1 MAVVLMD
8 LISAILLLAGAG
20 AAEEMSESEME
31 RFYHYAQHP
40 LRINQVPKSRLLSC
54 GLFSAYQVDAIEDYK
69 SRSGD
74 ILSLSE
80 FALVDGIGPVAAEA
94 LSFFVSFDSSRPPGM
109 KENIYFHE
117 DLMVRGG
124 YKVKGGPFLAKI
136 VSKQAVATE
145 GTSAGD
151 VNVPASI
158 ASAENESGAADKTD
172 RTASFGLK
180 YHLEAGERMEF
191 FWSTRRNYSLPA
203 TSLSTTATTALF
215 VPGTVSLALYG
226 RRGGKMIIGD
236 FSARFGQGLALWSSF
251 SMSGFSTVDSFRRN
265 AGGFSPTS
273 SFTSTLCGLAG
284 DYTIDGWTISTG
296 LSVPALRSFL
306 DGNYQ
311 AFSSEHSLMP
321 ILALSRLGRF
331 GQFGVQA
338 FWKDGFVAS
347 ADGVLGLGHW
357 TLFGEAALS
366 SRQIEEGGYLIRR
379 TRLAALAGV
388 TWSPAY
394 KVKAGLLAR
403 YYPSGFYAPFAGAP
417 RSASTLQDE
426 TGLALGCRCRWAEFT
441 SDAALHPEKQTMKC
455 KTILNL
461 KPVFSVRKVSV
472 SPSLRWTESWNTALN
487 TAPWKHELRAD
498 ISASWR
504 GFQANTRIHFT
515 RSKDWGRLVYLE
527 LGYKTPSAGLTS
539 SSSSST
545 SGAPST
551 SSATAL
557 SSSGTSFIPP
567 PLSLSAP
574 IDYPISNATN
584 GFISAVSASS
594 GASSAS
600 SEFPSIKPNALNH
613 RRDSCQSLNTA
624 LNLLQFSSVGPN
636 AHNHRRDS
644 CQSPDTSKAQPE
656 FSIYIRGTIFNAPNW
671 ADRIYCY
678 ERDLPGSFYVPAFYG
693 RGGSLSSLIGFKSS
707 GIRRFRFSLYLKCSF
722 IYYLPPA
729 GTSSS
734 SSSSSGVSLFASAS
748 SLAKPPVAEIKLQFQ
763 AAF

>member
-1 MAVVLMD
+1 MAVILMD

-54 GLFSAYQVDAIEDYK
+54 GLFSTYQVEAIEDYR

-80 FALVDGIGPVAAEA
+80 FALVDGIGPAAAEA
-94 LSFFVSFDSSRPPGM
+94 LSYFVSFDSSRPPGM
-109 KENIYFHE
+109 KENNYFHE
-117 DLMVRGG
+117 DLMIRGG
-124 YKVKGGPFLAKI
+124 YKVKG
-136 VSKQAVATE
+136 S
-145 GTSAGD
+145 
-151 VNVPASI
+151 
-158 ASAENESGAADKTD
+158 DKTD

-180 YHLEAGERMEF
+180 YHLEVGERMEF

-203 TSLSTTATTALF
+203 TNALF
-215 VPGTVSLALYG
+215 VPGTLSLALYG

-236 FSARFGQGLALWSSF
+236 FSARFGQGLALWSGF

-284 DYTIDGWTISTG
+284 DYIIDGWTISTG

-311 AFSSEHSLMP
+311 AFSSERSLMP
-321 ILALSRLGRF
+321 ILALSRLGRL

-338 FWKDGFVAS
+338 FWNDGFVAS

-403 YYPSGFYAPFAGAP
+403 YYPSGFYAPFAGVP

-426 TGLALGCRCRWAEFT
+426 TGLALGCRWRWAEFT

-461 KPVFSVRKVSV
+461 KPVFSICNIDV

-487 TAPWKHELRAD
+487 TAPWKHELRTD

-515 RSKDWGRLVYLE
+515 RSKDWGRLAYLE
-527 LGYKTPSAGLTS
+527 LGYKTPSAGSS

-545 SGAPST
+545 SGTSST
-551 SSATAL
+551 SSTTVP
-557 SSSGTSFIPP
+557 SSSGTSFNPP

-574 IDYPISNATN
+574 INYPISNATN
-584 GFISAVSASS
+584 GFISAVSAT
-594 GASSAS
+594 SSAS
-600 SEFPSIKPNALNH
+600 SEFPSVEPTPLNN
-613 RRDSCQSLNTA
+613 CQ
-624 LNLLQFSSVGPN
+624 
-636 AHNHRRDS
+636 DS
-644 CQSPDTSKAQPE
+644 CQSPDTSKARPE
-656 FSIYIRGTIFNAPNW
+656 FSIYIRGTIFNASNW

-678 ERDLPGSFYVPAFYG
+678 ERDLPGSFSVPVMYG
-693 RGGSLSSLIGFKSS
+693 RGGSLSSLIGLKSS

-734 SSSSSGVSLFASAS
+734 SSSGVSLFASAS

>member
-158 ASAENESGAADKTD
+158 ASAENESGAADITD

-273 SFTSTLCGLAG
+273 SFTSTLCGLAC

-594 GASSAS
+594 SASSAS

-636 AHNHRRDS
+636 ALNHRRDS

-722 IYYLPPA
+722 IYYLTPD
-729 GTSSS
+729 GTSLSSS
-734 SSSSSGVSLFASAS
+734 SSSSASASASAS
-748 SLAKPPVAEIKLQFQ
+748 SLAKPPVAEVKLQFQ

>member
-31 RFYHYAQHP
+31 RFYHFAQHP

-54 GLFSAYQVDAIEDYK
+54 GLFSTYQVEAIEEYK

-117 DLMVRGG
+117 DLMIRGG
-124 YKVKGGPFLAKI
+124 YKVKG
-136 VSKQAVATE
+136 S
-145 GTSAGD
+145 
-151 VNVPASI
+151 
-158 ASAENESGAADKTD
+158 DKTD

-191 FWSTRRNYSLPA
+191 FWSTRRNYSLPV
-203 TSLSTTATTALF
+203 TNALF
-215 VPGTVSLALYG
+215 VPGTLSLALYG

-251 SMSGFSTVDSFRRN
+251 SMSGFSTVDSFRKN

-284 DYTIDGWTISTG
+284 DYIIDGWTISTG

-306 DGNYQ
+306 NGNYK
-311 AFSSEHSLMP
+311 AFSSEQSLMP

-338 FWKDGFVAS
+338 FWNDGFVAS

-426 TGLALGCRCRWAEFT
+426 TGLALGCRWRWAEFT
-441 SDAALHPEKQTMKC
+441 SDAALHPEKQTMKY

-461 KPVFSVRKVSV
+461 KPVFSICNIDV

-487 TAPWKHELRAD
+487 TAPWKHELRTD

-515 RSKDWGRLVYLE
+515 LSKDWGRLAYLE
-527 LGYKTPSAGLTS
+527 LGYKTPSANLTS
-539 SSSSST
+539 SSS
-545 SGAPST
+545 
-551 SSATAL
+551 
-557 SSSGTSFIPP
+557 
-567 PLSLSAP
+567 
-574 IDYPISNATN
+574 
-584 GFISAVSASS
+584 
-594 GASSAS
+594 
-600 SEFPSIKPNALNH
+600 EFPSVEPTPLNNCQ
-613 RRDSCQSLNTA
+613 DSS
-624 LNLLQFSSVGPN
+624 
-636 AHNHRRDS
+636 
-644 CQSPDTSKAQPE
+644 QSPDTSKARLE
-656 FSIYIRGTIFNAPNW
+656 FSIYIRGTIFNASNW

-678 ERDLPGSFYVPAFYG
+678 ERDLPGSFSVPAFYG
-693 RGGSLSSLIGFKSS
+693 RGGSLSSLIGLKSS

>member
-1 MAVVLMD
+1 MAVILMD

-31 RFYHYAQHP
+31 RFYHFAQHP

-54 GLFSAYQVDAIEDYK
+54 GLFSTYQVEAIEDYK

-109 KENIYFHE
+109 KENNYFHE
-117 DLMVRGG
+117 DLMIRGG
-124 YKVKGGPFLAKI
+124 YKVKG
-136 VSKQAVATE
+136 S
-145 GTSAGD
+145 
-151 VNVPASI
+151 
-158 ASAENESGAADKTD
+158 DKTD

-203 TSLSTTATTALF
+203 TDALF
-215 VPGTVSLALYG
+215 VPGTLSLALYG

-236 FSARFGQGLALWSSF
+236 FSARFGQGLALWSGF

-284 DYTIDGWTISTG
+284 DYIIDGWTISTG

-306 DGNYQ
+306 GGNYQ

-338 FWKDGFVAS
+338 FWNDGFVAS

-366 SRQIEEGGYLIRR
+366 SRQIEEGGYLISR

-403 YYPSGFYAPFAGAP
+403 YYPSGFYAPFTGAP

-426 TGLALGCRCRWAEFT
+426 TGLALGCRWRWAEFT

-461 KPVFSVRKVSV
+461 KPVFSICNIDV

-487 TAPWKHELRAD
+487 TAPWKHELRTD

-515 RSKDWGRLVYLE
+515 RSKDWGRLAYLE
-527 LGYKTPSAGLTS
+527 LGYKTPSANLTS

-545 SGAPST
+545 SGASST
-551 SSATAL
+551 SSTTVP
-557 SSSGTSFIPP
+557 SSSGTSFNSL

-574 IDYPISNATN
+574 INYPISNATN
-584 GFISAVSASS
+584 GFISAVSATSS
-594 GASSAS
+594 ASSAS

-636 AHNHRRDS
+636 ALNHRRDS

-678 ERDLPGSFYVPAFYG
+678 ERDLPGSFSVPAFYG
-693 RGGSLSSLIGFKSS
+693 SGGSLSSLIGLKSS

-729 GTSSS
+729 GTLSS

-748 SLAKPPVAEIKLQFQ
+748 SLAKPPVAEVKLQFQ

>member
-1 MAVVLMD
+1 
-8 LISAILLLAGAG
+8 
-20 AAEEMSESEME
+20 
-31 RFYHYAQHP
+31 
-40 LRINQVPKSRLLSC
+40 
-54 GLFSAYQVDAIEDYK
+54 
-69 SRSGD
+69 
-74 ILSLSE
+74 
-80 FALVDGIGPVAAEA
+80 
-94 LSFFVSFDSSRPPGM
+94 
-109 KENIYFHE
+109 
-117 DLMVRGG
+117 
-124 YKVKGGPFLAKI
+124 
-136 VSKQAVATE
+136 
-145 GTSAGD
+145 
-151 VNVPASI
+151 
-158 ASAENESGAADKTD
+158 
-172 RTASFGLK
+172 
-180 YHLEAGERMEF
+180 
-191 FWSTRRNYSLPA
+191 
-203 TSLSTTATTALF
+203 
-215 VPGTVSLALYG
+215 
-226 RRGGKMIIGD
+226 MIIGD

-273 SFTSTLCGLAG
+273 SFTSTLCGLAC

-594 GASSAS
+594 SASSAS

-636 AHNHRRDS
+636 ALNHRRDS

-722 IYYLPPA
+722 IYYLTPD
-729 GTSSS
+729 GTSLSSS
-734 SSSSSGVSLFASAS
+734 SSSSASASASAS
-748 SLAKPPVAEIKLQFQ
+748 SLAKPPVAEVKLQFQ